1 LAHNT
6 AGAAHTKRSNS
17 HPPNENA
24 ATWPLLA
31 VFLNYPEQFPE
42 RTFTLR
48 TAYKVVAHII
58 AIAVVIQAALI
69 AWALFGLIPSLQAG
83 ILPEGPPLAAIMH
96 GMIGTYGA
104 PILVLALLVI
114 ALLAHAGLKWALWLV
129 LAVAVQITLAF
140 VAFDASWVGL
150 LHGANAFAII
160 ALAEVGARAVAHAP
174 AHAPSTRKVM
184 RPAT

>member
-1 LAHNT
+1 M
-6 AGAAHTKRSNS
+6 
-17 HPPNENA
+17 

-31 VFLNYPEQFPE
+31 FLLNHLEQFPE

-58 AIAVVIQAALI
+58 AAAVVLQAALI
-69 AWALFGLIPSLQAG
+69 AWGTFDVIGMLSAG
-83 ILPEGPPLAAIMH
+83 DVPEGPPLAGIMH
-96 GMIGTYGA
+96 GMIGMYAA
-104 PILVLALLVI
+104 PVLVLVLLVI

-140 VAFDASWVGL
+140 VAFGAPWVGL
-150 LHGANAFAII
+150 LHGINAFAII
-160 ALAEVGARAVAHAP
+160 ALAELGARAVAHAP
-174 AHAPSTRKVM
+174 AHVPSTRKVM

>member
-1 LAHNT
+1 M
-6 AGAAHTKRSNS
+6 
-17 HPPNENA
+17 
-24 ATWPLLA
+24 LA
-31 VFLNYPEQFPE
+31 VILIQIEQSPE

-58 AIAVVIQAALI
+58 AVAVVIQAALI
-69 AWALFGLIPSLQAG
+69 AWALFGLIPSLQVG
-83 ILPEGPPLAAIMH
+83 IVPDGPPIAAILH
-96 GMIGTYGA
+96 GRIGMYGA

-129 LAVAVQITLAF
+129 LAVAVQIALAF
-140 VAFDASWVGL
+140 AAFDASWVGL

-174 AHAPSTRKVM
+174 AHVPSSRKVM